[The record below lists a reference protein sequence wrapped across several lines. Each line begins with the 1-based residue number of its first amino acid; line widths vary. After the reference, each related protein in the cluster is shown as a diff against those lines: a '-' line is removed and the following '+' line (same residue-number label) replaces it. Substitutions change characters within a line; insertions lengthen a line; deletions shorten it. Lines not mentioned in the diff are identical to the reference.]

1 MTFYTI
7 NLLIY
12 AAVDAMACLGLSQQ
26 FGIAGVTNFGFII
39 FQAAG
44 GYAAAIL
51 AMPPRTANGG
61 FQSYIGGWNL
71 PFPLPWIGAAIVG
84 GVIALPFTF
93 LVGRRLRGDFAAVG
107 LLVTAVL
114 LNLVVTNYR
123 PLLNGDAGLSLIPQP
138 LQGQYNPATA
148 SYQWVFAAVA
158 IVLCLGVY
166 LFVRRITESPYG
178 RSLRAMRDND
188 LVADSLG
195 KSLLSMRTVMLVVGG
210 AIAGLSGGVLVSYI
224 TTWSP
229 AAWGYAETVVLFA
242 AVIIGGAGNH
252 VGAVLGAILVPVGF
266 EEVTR
271 FIPTSNNLPPNLI
284 PSLEWVA
291 IGLLIVIFLW
301 VRPQGILPERK
312 RVIRAGPAVAGDGVP
327 EGGGTAGW
335 RTTSEAASVVPEA
348 RAESGDGEERYARG
362 SAHPPAPAAAAPS
375 ATASPDADGSPT
387 APQPAALASASA
399 DADGQSGAPRPQ
411 VPAAAAPAAAPLAD
425 ADGRSSASRPD
436 APPSGPVPVPPSAD
450 VAGGS
455 TRDDAGSSA
464 RSSGAVPLA
473 RPGEVVLEVV
483 GVSREFGGV
492 RAVDDVSFSVRAGT
506 LTGLI
511 GPNGAGKSTLLAML
525 AGTLRV
531 SSGRVI
537 YRGQDVTGLAAFRR
551 ARLGLVRT
559 FQLASEFKR
568 LTVMENLLSAVPGNR
583 GDSFRGAVLGKRYWR
598 ADETA
603 AIARAERML
612 ERFGLEGF
620 ANHYAGDLSGG
631 QRRLVEIMR
640 ALMAEPGMLLL
651 DEPMAGVHPNLAR
664 RIGDQLLALCAEG
677 MTILMVEHELA
688 IMDEFCDPVVVMAEG
703 SVLAEGTMAQLR
715 ARSEVVEAYLV
726 G

>member
-1 MTFYTI
+1 MNAFYLI
-7 NLLIY
+7 NLLVY

-26 FGIAGVTNFGFII
+26 FGVAGVTNFGFII

-51 AMPPRTANGG
+51 ALPHDSANGG
-61 FQSYIGGWNL
+61 FQSYIAGWNL
-71 PFPLPWIGAAIVG
+71 PFPVPWIGAAVVG
-84 GVIALPFTF
+84 GLISLPFTF

-114 LNLVVTNYR
+114 LNLLVTNYR
-123 PLLNGDAGLSLIPQP
+123 PLLNGDAGLSLIPTP
-138 LQGQYNPATA
+138 LHGDNVFSVQSAG
-148 SYQWVFAAVA
+148 YQWVFALVA
-158 IVLCLGVY
+158 ILLALAVFLL
-166 LFVRRITESPYG
+166 VRRITASPYG

-195 KSLLSMRTVMLVVGG
+195 KNLLSLRTVMLVVGG
-210 AIAGLSGGVLVSYI
+210 AIAGLSGGILVTYI

-252 VGAVLGAILVPVGF
+252 LGAVLGAILVPVGF
-266 EEVTR
+266 EEITR
-271 FIPTSNNLPPNLI
+271 FIPTSNSLPPNLI
-284 PSLEWVA
+284 PSLQWVA
-291 IGLLIVIFLW
+291 IGLLIVLFLW
-301 VRPQGILPERK
+301 FRPQGILPERK
-312 RVIRAGPAVAGDGVP
+312 RVISVPAAKAGVTMTGAVQAGVAKAGAVRAGGVQAGAVQAGAVP
-327 EGGGTAGW
+327 
-335 RTTSEAASVVPEA
+335 RASSPQ
-348 RAESGDGEERYARG
+348 AEEQ
-362 SAHPPAPAAAAPS
+362 PPAPA
-375 ATASPDADGSPT
+375 PD
-387 APQPAALASASA
+387 
-399 DADGQSGAPRPQ
+399 RP
-411 VPAAAAPAAAPLAD
+411 VMLE
-425 ADGRSSASRPD
+425 
-436 APPSGPVPVPPSAD
+436 
-450 VAGGS
+450 
-455 TRDDAGSSA
+455 
-464 RSSGAVPLA
+464 AVDM
-473 RPGEVVLEVV
+473 V
-483 GVSREFGGV
+483 REFGGV
-492 RAVDDVSFSVRAGT
+492 RAVDGVSFQVRKGT

-525 AGTLRV
+525 AGTLPAT
-531 SSGRVI
+531 SGTIRYEGRDI
-537 YRGQDVTGLAAFRR
+537 TGMPAFRR

-583 GDSFRGAVLGKRYWR
+583 GDTFRGSLLGKRYWQ

-603 AIARAERML
+603 AITRAEAVL
-612 ERFGLEGF
+612 ERFGLEQF

-640 ALMAEPGMLLL
+640 ALMAGPAMLLL

-664 RIGDQLLALCAEG
+664 RIGRELVSLCEEG

-703 SVLAEGTMAQLR
+703 AVLAEGTMEQLR
-715 ARSEVVEAYLV
+715 GRSEVVEAYLV

>member
-44 GYAAAIL
+44 GYTAAIL
-51 AMPPRTANGG
+51 AMPPQTANGG
-61 FQSYIGGWNL
+61 FQTYIGGWNL

-158 IVLCLGVY
+158 IAACLGVY

-188 LVADSLG
+188 MVADSLG

-252 VGAVLGAILVPVGF
+252 LGAVLGAILVPVGF

-312 RVIRAGPAVAGDGVP
+312 RVIRAGPVVAGDGAP
-327 EGGGTAGW
+327 ASGGTAGW
-335 RTTSEAASVVPEA
+335 PTTSEAASVVPEA
-348 RAESGDGEERYARG
+348 RAESGDGGERYARG
-362 SAHPPAPAAAAPS
+362 APHQPSPAAAAPS
-375 ATASPDADGSPT
+375 GGASPDADG
-387 APQPAALASASA
+387 QP
-399 DADGQSGAPRPQ
+399 GAPGSP
-411 VPAAAAPAAAPLAD
+411 APLAD

-436 APPSGPVPVPPSAD
+436 APPPGPIPVPPLAD

-473 RPGEVVLEVV
+473 RPGEVVLEAVS
-483 GVSREFGGV
+483 VSRDFGGV

-525 AGTLRV
+525 AGTLPV

-537 YRGQDVTGLAAFRR
+537 YRGQDVTGLAVFRR
-551 ARLGLVRT
+551 ARLGLV
-559 FQLASEFKR
+559 
-568 LTVMENLLSAVPGNR
+568 
-583 GDSFRGAVLGKRYWR
+583 
-598 ADETA
+598 
-603 AIARAERML
+603 
-612 ERFGLEGF
+612 RFGLEGF

-664 RIGDQLLALCAEG
+664 RIGDQLVALCAEG

-703 SVLAEGTMAQLR
+703 AVLAEGTMAQLR
-715 ARSEVVEAYLV
+715 GRQEVVEAYLV

>member
-1 MTFYTI
+1 MNFYLI

-26 FGIAGVTNFGFII
+26 FGVAGVTNFGFII

-44 GYAAAIL
+44 GYTAAIL
-51 AMPPRTANGG
+51 AMPHDTANGG
-61 FQSYIGGWNL
+61 FQSYIGGWGL
-71 PFPLPWIGAAIVG
+71 PFPLPWIGAAVVG

-114 LNLVVTNYR
+114 LNLLVTNFR
-123 PLLNGDAGLSLIPQP
+123 PLLNGDAGLSLIPAP
-138 LQGQYNPATA
+138 LQGEFNPQSAG
-148 SYQWVFAAVA
+148 YEWGFAAVGLA
-158 IVLCLGVY
+158 LALGVY
-166 LFVRRITESPYG
+166 LFLRRITESPYG

-195 KSLLSMRTVMLVVGG
+195 KNLLSLRTAMLVLGG
-210 AIAGLSGGVLVSYI
+210 AIAGLSGGILVSYI
-224 TTWSP
+224 STWSP

-252 VGAVLGAILVPVGF
+252 RGAILGAILVPVGF

-284 PSLEWVA
+284 PSLQWVA
-291 IGLLIVIFLW
+291 IGLLIVGFLW
-301 VRPQGILPERK
+301 LRPQGIFPERK
-312 RVIRAGPAVAGDGVP
+312 RVIGLAGAAPAGGAGAWGWRRKALAEVALPETPVADGGAGEGPEGDGGTGVL
-327 EGGGTAGW
+327 GGGTRSQTA
-335 RTTSEAASVVPEA
+335 VVPSA
-348 RAESGDGEERYARG
+348 AGEKG
-362 SAHPPAPAAAAPS
+362 
-375 ATASPDADGSPT
+375 
-387 APQPAALASASA
+387 
-399 DADGQSGAPRPQ
+399 
-411 VPAAAAPAAAPLAD
+411 
-425 ADGRSSASRPD
+425 
-436 APPSGPVPVPPSAD
+436 
-450 VAGGS
+450 
-455 TRDDAGSSA
+455 
-464 RSSGAVPLA
+464 
-473 RPGEVVLEVV
+473 VVLEAV
-483 GVSREFGGV
+483 GVVRDFGGM
-492 RAVDDVSFSVRAGT
+492 RAVNDVSFQVRQGT

-525 AGTLRV
+525 AGTLPV
-531 SSGRVI
+531 SSGRII
-537 YRGQDVTGLAAFRR
+537 YRGQDITGMPAFRR

-568 LTVMENLLSAVPGNR
+568 LTVLENLLSAVPGNR
-583 GDSFRGAVLGKRYWR
+583 GDSFRGAVLGKRYWKD
-598 ADETA
+598 DESA
-603 AIARAERML
+603 AIARATVIL
-612 ERFGLEGF
+612 ERFGLEKF

-640 ALMAEPGMLLL
+640 SLMAEPGMLLL
-651 DEPMAGVHPNLAR
+651 DEPMAGVHPHLAR
-664 RIGDQLLALCAEG
+664 RIGNELVALCSEG

-703 SVLAEGTMAQLR
+703 AVLAEGTMEQLR

>member
-12 AAVDAMACLGLSQQ
+12 AAVNAMACLGLSQQ

-51 AMPPRTANGG
+51 AMPPQTANGG
-61 FQSYIGGWNL
+61 FQTYIGGWNL
-71 PFPLPWIGAAIVG
+71 PFPIPWIGAAIVG

-114 LNLVVTNYR
+114 LNLVATNFR
-123 PLLNGDAGLSLIPQP
+123 PALNGDAGLSLIPQP

-271 FIPTSNNLPPNLI
+271 FIPTSNSLPPNLI

-312 RVIRAGPAVAGDGVP
+312 RVIKTVPAGDGAP
-327 EGGGTAGW
+327 ASGGPAGW
-335 RTTSEAASVVPEA
+335 QTTSEAASVVPEA
-348 RAESGDGEERYARG
+348 RTESGDGSERDARG
-362 SAHPPAPAAAAPS
+362 SPHQPAPVA
-375 ATASPDADGSPT
+375 ASPDADGQPGF
-387 APQPAALASASA
+387 PQPPASAMA
-399 DADGQSGAPRPQ
+399 RTDAAISPAFAGHRGWRRPRRMAAAGPANPRPL
-411 VPAAAAPAAAPLAD
+411 APWRLKRPVQ
-425 ADGRSSASRPD
+425 REPRRTSA
-436 APPSGPVPVPPSAD
+436 
-450 VAGGS
+450 
-455 TRDDAGSSA
+455 
-464 RSSGAVPLA
+464 
-473 RPGEVVLEVV
+473 
-483 GVSREFGGV
+483 VSR
-492 RAVDDVSFSVRAGT
+492 AHAH
-506 LTGLI
+506 
-511 GPNGAGKSTLLAML
+511 
-525 AGTLRV
+525 
-531 SSGRVI
+531 
-537 YRGQDVTGLAAFRR
+537 RR
-551 ARLGLVRT
+551 QVLVGWCWRWW
-559 FQLASEFKR
+559 
-568 LTVMENLLSAVPGNR
+568 G
-583 GDSFRGAVLGKRYWR
+583 FRGSLG
-598 ADETA
+598 EC
-603 AIARAERML
+603 
-612 ERFGLEGF
+612 G
-620 ANHYAGDLSGG
+620 
-631 QRRLVEIMR
+631 RLM
-640 ALMAEPGMLLL
+640 M
-651 DEPMAGVHPNLAR
+651 
-664 RIGDQLLALCAEG
+664 C
-677 MTILMVEHELA
+677 
-688 IMDEFCDPVVVMAEG
+688 
-703 SVLAEGTMAQLR
+703 
-715 ARSEVVEAYLV
+715 RSRC
-726 G
+726 GRGR

>member
-1 MTFYTI
+1 MNSYYII

-12 AAVDAMACLGLSQQ
+12 AAVDAMACLGLNQQ
-26 FGIAGVTNFGFII
+26 FGVAGVTNFGFII

-44 GYAAAIL
+44 GYTAAIL
-51 AMPPRTANGG
+51 ALPSQSANGG
-61 FQSYIGGWNL
+61 FQTYIGGWNL
-71 PFPLPWIGAAIVG
+71 PFPIPWIGAAVVG

-114 LNLVVTNYR
+114 LNLLATNYR

-138 LQGQYNPATA
+138 LQGEYNPQT
-148 SYQWVFAAVA
+148 SGYQWTLTAVA
-158 IVLCLGVY
+158 IVLCALVY

-188 LVADSLG
+188 AVADSLG
-195 KSLLSMRTVMLVVGG
+195 KNLLSLRTAMLVTGG
-210 AIAGLSGGVLVSYI
+210 AIAGLSGGILVSYI

-252 VGAVLGAILVPVGF
+252 LGAILGAVLVPVGF

-271 FIPTSNNLPPNLI
+271 YIPTSNNLPPNLI

-312 RVIRAGPAVAGDGVP
+312 RVIRAGA
-327 EGGGTAGW
+327 
-335 RTTSEAASVVPEA
+335 AASP
-348 RAESGDGEERYARG
+348 
-362 SAHPPAPAAAAPS
+362 PAAAAPPV
-375 ATASPDADGSPT
+375 SPVPEQTVPEPT
-387 APQPAALASASA
+387 VPEPPVPEPPVLE
-399 DADGQSGAPRPQ
+399 PT
-411 VPAAAAPAAAPLAD
+411 VPAARPAAQ
-425 ADGRSSASRPD
+425 
-436 APPSGPVPVPPSAD
+436 PPGD
-450 VAGGS
+450 
-455 TRDDAGSSA
+455 R
-464 RSSGAVPLA
+464 
-473 RPGEVVLEVV
+473 EVVLEAV

-492 RAVDDVSFSVRAGT
+492 RAVGGVSFTVRRGT

-511 GPNGAGKSTLLAML
+511 GPNGAGKSTMLAML
-525 AGTLRV
+525 AGTLPV
-531 SSGRVI
+531 SGGKVYYQGR
-537 YRGQDVTGLAAFRR
+537 DVTHLPAYRR

-568 LTVMENLLSAVPGNR
+568 LTVMENLLTAVPDNR
-583 GDSFRGAVLGKRYWR
+583 GDSFRGALAGRRYWR
-598 ADETA
+598 GDEAA
-603 AIARAERML
+603 AIARAEALL
-612 ERFGLEGF
+612 ERFGLDGY
-620 ANHYAGDLSGG
+620 ANSYAGDLSGG

-640 ALMAEPGMLLL
+640 ALMAEPRVLLL

-664 RIGDQLLALCAEG
+664 RIGNQLAALCAEG
-677 MTILMVEHELA
+677 LTVLMVEHELA
-688 IMDEFCDPVVVMAEG
+688 IMDEFCDPVVAMAEG
-703 SVLAEGTMAQLR
+703 TVLAEGTMAELR
-715 ARSEVVEAYLV
+715 SRSEVVEAYLV

>member
-1 MTFYTI
+1 MSSYYII

-12 AAVDAMACLGLSQQ
+12 AAVDATACLGLNQQ
-26 FGIAGVTNFGFII
+26 FGVAGVTNFGFII

-44 GYAAAIL
+44 GYTAAIL
-51 AMPPRTANGG
+51 ALPSQSANGG
-61 FQSYIGGWNL
+61 FQTYIGGWNL
-71 PFPLPWIGAAIVG
+71 PFPVPWIGAAVVG

-114 LNLVVTNYR
+114 LNLLVTNYR
-123 PLLNGDAGLSLIPQP
+123 PLLNGAAGLSLIPQP
-138 LQGQYNPATA
+138 LQGEYNPQ
-148 SYQWVFAAVA
+148 SSGYQWTLTAVA
-158 IVLCLGVY
+158 IVVCALVY

-188 LVADSLG
+188 AVADSLG
-195 KSLLSMRTVMLVVGG
+195 KNLLSLRTAMLVTGG
-210 AIAGLSGGVLVSYI
+210 AIAGLSGGILVSYI

-252 VGAVLGAILVPVGF
+252 LGAILGAVLVPVGF

-271 FIPTSNNLPPNLI
+271 YIPTSNNLPPNLI

-312 RVIRAGPAVAGDGVP
+312 RVIRAGA
-327 EGGGTAGW
+327 
-335 RTTSEAASVVPEA
+335 AAS
-348 RAESGDGEERYARG
+348 
-362 SAHPPAPAAAAPS
+362 PPSAAAPS
-375 ATASPDADGSPT
+375 PPAPPAPVSAVPVVT
-387 APQPAALASASA
+387 APVS
-399 DADGQSGAPRPQ
+399 
-411 VPAAAAPAAAPLAD
+411 AAPV
-425 ADGRSSASRPD
+425 SA
-436 APPSGPVPVPPSAD
+436 GPVSALRPAVEPPVD
-450 VAGGS
+450 
-455 TRDDAGSSA
+455 R
-464 RSSGAVPLA
+464 
-473 RPGEVVLEVV
+473 EVVLEAVD
-483 GVSREFGGV
+483 VSREFGGV
-492 RAVDDVSFSVRAGT
+492 RAVDGVSFRVRHGT

-525 AGTLRV
+525 AGTLPV
-531 SSGRVI
+531 SGGKIYYQGR
-537 YRGQDVTGLAAFRR
+537 DVTHLPAYRR

-568 LTVMENLLSAVPGNR
+568 LTVMENLLTAVPDNR
-583 GDSFRGAVLGKRYWR
+583 GDSFRGALAGRRYWR
-598 ADETA
+598 GDEAA
-603 AIARAERML
+603 AIARAEALL
-612 ERFGLEGF
+612 ERFGLDGY
-620 ANHYAGDLSGG
+620 ANSYAGDLSGG

-640 ALMAEPGMLLL
+640 ALMAEPRVLLL

-664 RIGDQLLALCAEG
+664 QIGNQLVALCAEG
-677 MTILMVEHELA
+677 LTVLMVEHELA
-688 IMDEFCDPVVVMAEG
+688 IMDEFCDPVVAMAEG
-703 SVLAEGTMAQLR
+703 AVLAEGTMAELR
-715 ARSEVVEAYLV
+715 SRSEVVEAYLV